1 MISLGAPREKIVLGL
16 PFYGRTFVAQT
27 KQGRLGDPSDDV
39 GFQGQYTRE
48 NGFMGY
54 NEICETISKPDASW
68 NSSWDGHKAQA
79 IASYR
84 EFNTSKVVVF
94 DSPRSIANKM
104 RYAMKMKLAGAMI
117 WSVDTDDFR
126 GDCEFPTDTYDDFR
140 DNPKLNIPKKTYKNY
155 ALLNTVNDA
164 IVLSLEELK
173 LDQTNYINPEP
184 SNAGKNRV
192 DKLFLFSAIVAF
204 ILNTIL

>member
-1 MISLGAPREKIVLGL
+1 MGL

-84 EFNTSKVVVF
+84 DVNTSKVVVF

-104 RYAMKMKLAGAMI
+104 RFAMKLNLAGAMI

-126 GDCEFPTDTYDDFR
+126 GDCEFPTDTYEDFR
-140 DNPKLNIPKKTYKNY
+140 DNPNIKLNIPNRKYKNY

-173 LDQTNYINPEP
+173 GQETYDNEVTSARP
-184 SNAGKNRV
+184 SDAGSNRV
-192 DKLFLFSAIVAF
+192 DKLFLFTAIVAF
-204 ILNTIL
+204 ILNAFL